1 MDNTLGAGGMY
12 DMVECLYTTC
22 YLPTPLWLVY
32 GPSNLA
38 LEVGAVTIDSG
49 GARNDERGC

>member
-22 YLPTPLWLVY
+22 YLPTPFSLYMDL
-32 GPSNLA
+32 

>member
-1 MDNTLGAGGMY
+1 MIWLNVYTLLVIFLLRFSLYMDL
-12 DMVECLYTTC
+12 
-22 YLPTPLWLVY
+22 
-32 GPSNLA
+32 